1 MPLPA
6 PYASPW
12 KRLGEDGVALLAWL
26 GLKARE
32 LWRRNRE
39 GLLPL
44 PVFWPRRWPRVF
56 WPLVLVALLVG
67 LGAAGWAWLARFPEA
82 SAARI
87 TLSPSDTPGA
97 QASPPSEKASGAMDP
112 RDEATGSSQPFPG
125 EAPPEEAVASPPEEA
140 RSGFAAPA
148 PLERGASPP
157 EEMEGPEE
165 IEEPEEIEAA
175 EDGEEDAPHSL
186 PPLHESPAERE
197 SRRLRTAWAADP
209 DPALVV
215 ALVPDPA
222 GASLTLRVG
231 EGLFALTVKQ
241 RQRLA
246 ERWRERAAEEGY
258 NHLLLRDLA
267 GRLRARDALVGRG
280 MILLDPPDPT
290 DGPH

>member
-12 KRLGEDGVALLAWL
+12 KRLGEDGVALLSWL

-87 TLSPSDTPGA
+87 ALSPSDPGVSE
-97 QASPPSEKASGAMDP
+97 ASPPVEKASGAMDP
-112 RDEATGSSQPFPG
+112 RDEATVSSQPFPG
-125 EAPPEEAVASPPEEA
+125 EAPPEEEASSPPEEA
-140 RSGFAAPA
+140 RSSLAAPA
-148 PLERGASPP
+148 PLARGASPP
-157 EEMEGPEE
+157 EEIEEAEE
-165 IEEPEEIEAA
+165 IEEPVEA
-175 EDGEEDAPHSL
+175 EEEDAPRSL
-186 PPLHESPAERE
+186 APLHESLAERE
-197 SRRLRTAWAADP
+197 HRRLRAAWAADP
-209 DPALVV
+209 DTALVV

-258 NHLLLRDLA
+258 NHLFMRDVA
-267 GRLRARDALVGRG
+267 GRLWARDALVGRG
-280 MILLDPPDPT
+280 MLLLDPPDPA
-290 DGPH
+290 DGPY